1 VYWSNYPNIPGKLP
15 ESGTGKISLPC
26 GNSKSP
32 TTLKD
37 SILTNLKQNRILGG
51 RPHCLPFKEV
61 LSVRVKILVLVVL
74 LMLVGI
80 PAYAYGDPSGGTL
93 FQILMPTL
101 AALWAMWMIFANR
114 VRRTVG
120 NFVRRLRGSEPAK
133 PNAE

>member
-1 VYWSNYPNIPGKLP
+1 MR
-15 ESGTGKISLPC
+15 TKI
-26 GNSKSP
+26 
-32 TTLKD
+32 
-37 SILTNLKQNRILGG
+37 R
-51 RPHCLPFKEV
+51 
-61 LSVRVKILVLVVL
+61 VLVVL

-114 VRRTVG
+114 VRRTLG
-120 NFVRRLRGSEPAK
+120 NFVRKLKGSEPGE

>member
-1 VYWSNYPNIPGKLP
+1 
-15 ESGTGKISLPC
+15 
-26 GNSKSP
+26 
-32 TTLKD
+32 
-37 SILTNLKQNRILGG
+37 
-51 RPHCLPFKEV
+51 
-61 LSVRVKILVLVVL
+61 VRVKILVLVVL

-101 AALWAMWMIFANR
+101 AAFWAMWMIFANR

-120 NFVRRLRGSEPAK
+120 NFVRKLKGSEPTE